1 MSGLRSIC
9 WKVPFNHV
17 AQALVLFW
25 QFAWLALHV
34 DAGIQVFL
42 LLGDLDRARWEK
54 TLSDSRSAYSALKE
68 HFLRHINHSD
78 EINSAVDPLT
88 DDEDV
93 SSYYRPPLHPG
104 PSLSP
109 TSILLVACSDL

>member
-9 WKVPFNHV
+9 WKVLFYRAAQPLVPF
-17 AQALVLFW
+17 AR
-25 QFAWLALHV
+25 LALHV

-42 LLGDLDRARWEK
+42 LLGDFDRARWEK

-88 DDEDV
+88 DDENV
-93 SSYYRPPLHPG
+93 SSHP
-104 PSLSP
+104 PSLAAPSAP
-109 TSILLVACSDL
+109 LCLPDGHPLLVACSDL